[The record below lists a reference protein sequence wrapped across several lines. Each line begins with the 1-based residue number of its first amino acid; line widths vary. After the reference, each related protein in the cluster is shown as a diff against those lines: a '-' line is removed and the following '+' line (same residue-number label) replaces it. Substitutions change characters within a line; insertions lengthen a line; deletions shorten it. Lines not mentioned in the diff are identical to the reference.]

1 MSGAGAHNTHVGD
14 ARNTDMGRTRGEFT
28 VGQLLR
34 EKFGAQWRP
43 LCKCCRTA
51 MLKQRI
57 AQSSLMRQTR

>member
-34 EKFGAQWRP
+34 EKFGAQ
-43 LCKCCRTA
+43 
-51 MLKQRI
+51 
-57 AQSSLMRQTR
+57 